1 MAVLAA
7 YNWAIDPP
15 LLTLTL
21 IVKYLNL
28 LIPKIKIGSKILI
41 LKVFSSI
48 F

>member
-1 MAVLAA
+1 MVVLAA

-15 LLTLTL
+15 SLTLTL
-21 IVKYLNL
+21 IFEYLNL
-28 LIPKIKIGSKILI
+28 LTPKIKIGSKILI